1 MPQWF
6 QRVFMVNGSL
16 KLIAFVLTL
25 ALFIWVREDRES
37 AVTGYVPISPV
48 IPEGMVLV
56 SDPVERVRVT
66 VGGRWTDLN
75 KFDPTQLQAIRL
87 NVEEDTNGLVSIT
100 GDMIKLPP
108 GLRVTSIQPNYVRV
122 ELEPAGSR
130 SVPIRPRITG
140 EPAQSFDLG
149 DVTVRPSRVQVTG
162 PESSIENL
170 EYVWTEPVDV
180 TDRTESFEKRVNLRI
195 DDPYI
200 QYDVDRIITVK
211 VPIDTQE
218 VTRTLQ
224 DVGVVAVNTTYDSQ
238 IRPQSIAVTVR
249 GPKPIVDRMS
259 PEKLYAAVDLAAEND
274 QPPGTF
280 SKPARIANLPPE
292 VNLVDFHPAE
302 FIVTTKR
309 APPEPDEN
317 GESP

>member
-6 QRVFMVNGSL
+6 QRVFVVNGSL

-37 AVTGYVPISPV
+37 AVTGYVPVSPV

-75 KFDPTQLQAIRL
+75 KFDPSQLQTIRL
-87 NVEEDTNGLVSIT
+87 NVEEDTSGLVSIT
-100 GDMIKLPP
+100 ADMIKLPP

-122 ELEPAGSR
+122 ELEPAASH
-130 SVPIRPRITG
+130 SVPIRPRIAG
-140 EPAQSFDLG
+140 EPAESFDLG
-149 DVTVRPSRVQVTG
+149 DVAVRPPRIQVTG
-162 PESSIENL
+162 PESSVENL

-195 DDPYI
+195 DDPYV

-224 DVGVVAVNTTYDSQ
+224 DVGVVAVNTTHETD
-238 IRPQSIAVTVR
+238 IRPETISVTVR
-249 GPKPIVDRMS
+249 GPKPIIDRMS
-259 PEKLYAAVDLAAEND
+259 GETIYAAIDLAAED
-274 QPPGTF
+274 DKPPGTF

-292 VNLVDFHPAE
+292 VNLVAFHPTE
-302 FIVTTKR
+302 FVVTTRR
-309 APPEPDEN
+309 APPDTNPDQE
-317 GESP
+317 